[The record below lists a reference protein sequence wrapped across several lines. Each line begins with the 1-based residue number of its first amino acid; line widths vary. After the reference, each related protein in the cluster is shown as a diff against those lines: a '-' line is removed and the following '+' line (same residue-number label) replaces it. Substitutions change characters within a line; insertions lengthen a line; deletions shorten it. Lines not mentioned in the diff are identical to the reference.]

1 MRRTAFSASNVHDFV
16 SKDAVFME
24 KISTALKTI
33 HETYGYRAV
42 QDCLQINEITGEAD
56 VDLDILCAMLD
67 RSQSKLKSECC
78 AMFFASKSIIGS
90 FMYLFGSLLFGA
102 VTYFNEELDIG
113 IKTLFGILATS
124 FYLIGGILFIVA
136 AIEPYWHKTLEINEV
151 AHEVYELKK
160 RGDIVKKMS
169 GKRDSDNR
177 IKARMSKLSID
188 TKSLLSPNEIEQL
201 QMKNKADLKKQK
213 TMSFDDDDNDSS
225 SKDIFDI
232 IAEETEEQAQ
242 GTPIKPD
249 NDEDEDSTLYSKQ
262 KTFELQI

>member
-24 KISTALKTI
+24 KISTALTTI

-42 QDCLQINEITGEAD
+42 QDCLQLNEVTGEAD
-56 VDLDILCAMLD
+56 VDLDVLCAMLD

-102 VTYFNEELDIG
+102 VTYFNEKLDIG

-136 AIEPYWHKTLEINEV
+136 AIEPYWQKTLEINKVASEV
-151 AHEVYELKK
+151 HELQK
-160 RGDIVKKMS
+160 RGEIVKRMS

-188 TKSLLSPNEIEQL
+188 TKSLLSPNEIEKL
-201 QMKNKADLKKQK
+201 EMEKKALKRQK
-213 TMSFDDDDNDSS
+213 TTSFEDDSSS

-232 IAEETEEQAQ
+232 IAEETEEQAET
-242 GTPIKPD
+242 TPTPD
-249 NDEDEDSTLYSKQ
+249 TNNNNGTLYSSQ